1 MVRLNKLIEQ
11 HIPTMVATSSR
22 TSTLWAYLQ
31 MMRPANILTAW
42 ADILLGYAASGA
54 AATMITDAFLI
65 ENLIP
70 LGWLLL
76 STSGLYGGGVVFND
90 VFDAELDAEER
101 PERPIPSGRA
111 SKPEAVGLGVVL
123 LAVGVAAA
131 AQVSLLSAALAMFI
145 AAAALGYD
153 AIAKHNPLLGPLAMG
168 TCRGANLLLGVS
180 AVSLSVQTYW
190 FLALI
195 PVIYIAAI
203 TTISR
208 GEVHGGSRPT
218 GIVALFML
226 ALVIGGMVGLDL
238 LPRYSGLSVLPFG
251 ILFVALVLPE
261 FVRAAMNP
269 TAEQIRGAVK
279 AGIICLIILDAAI
292 AAGFTNWIYG
302 LGVLALLPVSKG
314 LAKLFAVT

>member
-1 MVRLNKLIEQ
+1 MI
-11 HIPTMVATSSR
+11 ATSSR
-22 TSTLWAYLQ
+22 ASTLWAYLQ

-54 AATMITDAFLI
+54 VAIGLSTAVSVDS
-65 ENLIP
+65 LIP

-76 STSGLYGGGVVFND
+76 STTGLYGGGVVFND

-111 SKPEAVGLGVVL
+111 SKQAAIVLGAVL
-123 LAVGVAAA
+123 LAVGLLAAV
-131 AQVSLLSAALAMFI
+131 QVSWLSAALAAFI
-145 AAAALGYD
+145 AVAALSYD
-153 AIAKHNPLLGPLAMG
+153 AIAKHNPFFGPLNMG
-168 TCRGANLLLGVS
+168 LCRGANLLLGVS
-180 AVSLSVQTYW
+180 AVPIAVQTYW

-195 PVIYIAAI
+195 PIVYIAAI

-208 GEVHGGSRPT
+208 GEVHGGSRST
-218 GIVALFML
+218 GAVALLML
-226 ALVIGGMVGLDL
+226 GLVIGGIASLNL
-238 LPRYSGLSVLPFG
+238 LPSYSGVSVLPFAA
-251 ILFVALVLPE
+251 LFVALVVPE
-261 FVRAAMNP
+261 FVRATLDP

-292 AAGFTNWIYG
+292 ASGFTDWVYG
-302 LGVLALLPVSKG
+302 LSVLALLPLSRG

>member
-1 MVRLNKLIEQ
+1 
-11 HIPTMVATSSR
+11 MVATSSR

-54 AATMITDAFLI
+54 ALSLATGAFSESL
-65 ENLIP
+65 LP

-111 SKPEAVGLGVVL
+111 SKQEAAVLGTVL
-123 LAVGVAAA
+123 LSVGVLAA
-131 AQVSLLSAALAMFI
+131 AQVSWLSAALAAFVV
-145 AAAALGYD
+145 AAALGYD
-153 AIAKHNPLLGPLAMG
+153 AIAKHNPLIGPLTMG
-168 TCRGANLLLGVS
+168 LCRGANLLLGVS

-195 PVIYIAAI
+195 PIVYIAAI

-208 GEVHGGSRPT
+208 GEVHGGNRST
-218 GIVALFML
+218 GIVALLML
-226 ALVIGGMVGLDL
+226 ALVIGVMAGLDL
-238 LPRYSGLSVLPFG
+238 LPSYSGLSVLPFG
-251 ILFVALVLPE
+251 CLFVALVLPE
-261 FVRAAMNP
+261 FVRAAINP

-302 LGVLALLPVSKG
+302 LGVLALLPISKG
-314 LAKLFAVT
+314 LAQFFAVT

>member
-1 MVRLNKLIEQ
+1 MV
-11 HIPTMVATSSR
+11 VTSSR

-54 AATMITDAFLI
+54 AASITTDAVLQ
-65 ENLIP
+65 NLLP

-101 PERPIPSGRA
+101 PERPLPSGRA
-111 SKPEAVGLGVVL
+111 SKQEAIALGIVL
-123 LAVGVAAA
+123 LSVGVIAA
-131 AQVSLLSAALAMFI
+131 AQVSWLSAALAVFI

-153 AIAKHNPLLGPLAMG
+153 AIAKHNPLTGPLTMG
-168 TCRGANLLLGVS
+168 LCRGANLLLGVS
-180 AVSLSVQTYW
+180 VLSVSVQSYW

-195 PVIYIAAI
+195 PVVYIAAI
-203 TTISR
+203 TTVSR
-208 GEVHGGSRPT
+208 GEVHGGSRLT
-218 GIVALFML
+218 GVVALFML
-226 ALVIGGMVGLDL
+226 SLVVGSMVSLDL
-238 LPRYSGLSVLPFG
+238 LPNYSGLSVLPFG
-251 ILFVALVLPE
+251 CLFVALVLPK
-261 FVRAAMNP
+261 FVGAAINP

-279 AGIICLIILDAAI
+279 AGIICLIVLDAAI
-292 AAGFTNWIYG
+292 ASGFTDWTYG

-314 LAKLFAVT
+314 LARLFAVT

>member
-1 MVRLNKLIEQ
+1 
-11 HIPTMVATSSR
+11 MVAIASR

-54 AATMITDAFLI
+54 AASIAVSIAASSTLASLV
-65 ENLIP
+65 P

-111 SKPEAVGLGVVL
+111 SKQEAIALGGVL

-131 AQVSLLSAALAMFI
+131 AQVSWLSAVIAGFI
-145 AAAALGYD
+145 AVAALSYD
-153 AIAKHNPLLGPLAMG
+153 AIAKHNPLIGPLTMG
-168 TCRGANLLLGVS
+168 LCRGANLLLGVS
-180 AVSLSVQTYW
+180 AVSLSVQSYW

-195 PVIYIAAI
+195 PIVYIAAI

-208 GEVHGGSRPT
+208 GEVHGGSRFT
-218 GIVALFML
+218 GVVALFML
-226 ALVIGGMVGLDL
+226 TSVVGGMVSLDL
-238 LPRYSGLSVLPFG
+238 LSSYSGLNVLPFG
-251 ILFVALVLPE
+251 ALFVALVLPE
-261 FVRAAMNP
+261 FVRAAINP

-292 AAGFTNWIYG
+292 AAGFTNWVYG

-314 LAKLFAVT
+314 LAQLFAVT